1 MFESVDQIVNLVE
14 TDPCASAVS
23 LVTLVNLLGYYPV
36 PIRIIF
42 KMIFQYDQRQLEMH
56 LKIISS
62 SAEQEKILLEVT
74 QVIATKWEDTMD
86 MELSDIQGMDLYD

>member
-1 MFESVDQIVNLVE
+1 
-14 TDPCASAVS
+14 
-23 LVTLVNLLGYYPV
+23 
-36 PIRIIF
+36 
-42 KMIFQYDQRQLEMH
+42 MH

-86 MELSDIQGMDLYD
+86 MELSDIQGMDPKDYMINMI

>member
-1 MFESVDQIVNLVE
+1 MGEGLCVGNPVPFLDDQI
-14 TDPCASAVS
+14 
-23 LVTLVNLLGYYPV
+23 
-36 PIRIIF
+36 
-42 KMIFQYDQRQLEMH
+42 RQIKMH

-86 MELSDIQGMDLYD
+86 MELSDIQGMDPKDYMINMI

>member
-1 MFESVDQIVNLVE
+1 MIG
-14 TDPCASAVS
+14 VS
-23 LVTLVNLLGYYPV
+23 QRLLK
-36 PIRIIF
+36 I
-42 KMIFQYDQRQLEMH
+42 H

-86 MELSDIQGMDLYD
+86 MELSDIQGMDP

>member
-1 MFESVDQIVNLVE
+1 
-14 TDPCASAVS
+14 
-23 LVTLVNLLGYYPV
+23 
-36 PIRIIF
+36 
-42 KMIFQYDQRQLEMH
+42 MH

-86 MELSDIQGMDLYD
+86 MELSDIQGMDPKDLLFIAL

>member
-1 MFESVDQIVNLVE
+1 
-14 TDPCASAVS
+14 
-23 LVTLVNLLGYYPV
+23 
-36 PIRIIF
+36 
-42 KMIFQYDQRQLEMH
+42 MH